1 MAIGEGLEPPTVLP
15 ATVFKTA
22 PSSSRIPTKYHS
34 VKTIEYF
41 YIYKRFLVGD
51 MGLEPTRRVTP
62 EPKSGAS
69 AIPPIPHIFAELNLF
84 YLPWQHPV
92 YTRIAR
98 SRDV

>member
-92 YTRIAR
+92 YT
-98 SRDV
+98 